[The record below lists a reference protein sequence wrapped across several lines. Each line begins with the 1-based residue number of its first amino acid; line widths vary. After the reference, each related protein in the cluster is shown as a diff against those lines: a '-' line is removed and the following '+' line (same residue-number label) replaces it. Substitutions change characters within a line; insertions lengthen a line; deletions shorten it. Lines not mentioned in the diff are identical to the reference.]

1 MAPEWSVRFSVGQ
14 SVAVYGQNDLH
25 TFGSEG
31 EVVVAAKTTA
41 SARSGAKARALDF
54 VKGQVLTGAFRG
66 GDLITEGEVAEA
78 LGMSRTPVRE
88 AFLRLEAEGL
98 LRLYPQRGA
107 LVIPVSPE
115 EVRAVMEAR
124 LVLEQFAV
132 EKIISRGSASCGA
145 IADALA
151 AELERQQRAG
161 AESELSEFLEADRA
175 FHTIF
180 LDNAD
185 NSILGSVYASLR
197 DRQLRMISESALRD
211 PRRIETILN
220 EHASITEA
228 VRDGDVGRTVTAV
241 RAHLAGTVLAL
252 GLAPESVSSLAWPR
266 HNPSAPSLGLA

>member
-1 MAPEWSVRFSVGQ
+1 VRLSVGRG
-14 SVAVYGQNDLH
+14 VAVYGQDDSLH
-25 TFGSEG
+25 TFGIEA
-31 EVVVAAKTTA
+31 EVVVAAKASA
-41 SARSGAKARALDF
+41 SARGEAKARALDF

-66 GDLITEGEVAEA
+66 GELISEGQVAEA

-107 LVIPVSPE
+107 LVVPVSPE

-132 EKIISRGSASCGA
+132 EKIIRRGPASCGA

-151 AELERQQRAG
+151 AELERQRRAG
-161 AESELSEFLEADRA
+161 AESELPEFLDADRA

-185 NSILGSVYASLR
+185 NSILGGVYASLR

-211 PRRIETILN
+211 PRRIETILS
-220 EHASITEA
+220 EHESIAEA
-228 VRDGDVGRTVTAV
+228 VRDGDVVRTVTAV
-241 RAHLAGTVLAL
+241 RTHLTGTVSAL
-252 GLAPESVSSLAWPR
+252 GFAPESDSSLAWPS
-266 HNPSAPSLGLA
+266 P